1 MLKKLHFCYGRASL
15 LKYHESQIWF
25 WICGDQVFECLGE
38 GTVQVLWLSSL
49 GAFIAGHG
57 RGWINDLLYQCLGSG
72 NAKKQNLNWNAT
84 LNWWQGLL
92 NVQKNSRSVEYCH
105 FSEICLA
112 SGSDWPIL
120 WSLVQSTAVNRP
132 ILLLSYLEPHS
143 CTDVAKGTKFC
154 PRKCCSIPPD
164 PPPLR
169 RNSVWTALFFA
180 WGFPK
185 NPNQKKLSTVWFPH
199 YYNLILSQK
208 TRLKKFAT

>member
-1 MLKKLHFCYGRASL
+1 MRVNLLIWFDPSTSPLPPKPFWTMLKKLHFCYGRASL

-112 SGSDWPIL
+112 SGSDWLIL
-120 WSLVQSTAVNRP
+120 WSAEFRLNST
-132 ILLLSYLEPHS
+132 
-143 CTDVAKGTKFC
+143 F
-154 PRKCCSIPPD
+154 
-164 PPPLR
+164 LR
-169 RNSVWTALFFA
+169 L
-180 WGFPK
+180 GLP
-185 NPNQKKLSTVWFPH
+185 
-199 YYNLILSQK
+199 
-208 TRLKKFAT
+208 

>member
-154 PRKCCSIPPD
+154 PRKCCSIPLD
-164 PPPLR
+164 PPPLLTAEFR
-169 RNSVWTALFFA
+169 LNSTFLPLGLPLLGNAF
-180 WGFPK
+180 
-185 NPNQKKLSTVWFPH
+185 
-199 YYNLILSQK
+199 
-208 TRLKKFAT
+208 

>member
-154 PRKCCSIPPD
+154 ARLASLWPCPSWAAQLGEVSQLCSGQATTWRSQAMCKPRF
-164 PPPLR
+164 
-169 RNSVWTALFFA
+169 LF
-180 WGFPK
+180 
-185 NPNQKKLSTVWFPH
+185 T
-199 YYNLILSQK
+199 IL
-208 TRLKKFAT
+208 